1 MDISQLRY
9 VAAIARV
16 NSFSRAAEQLYVS
29 QSSLSQQI
37 MKLEKEI
44 GYPLFLRT
52 TKRVQLSPEGARFL
66 TQAKCVLREFNT
78 LEVQVEAT
86 RSSLA
91 HTINLGVSMI
101 YRPDTSQTVSRF
113 MQEHPDIDLNLTSA
127 WELEILDML
136 HTGRIDIGLFGVD
149 WENDDLSGVTV
160 IPIRD
165 EYTVAAVSRQ
175 NPLSQREYIRLE
187 DLVAEPLIF
196 TSERSAVRRLVL
208 QKFRQQGLIPSKIMM
223 INEMETR
230 LHCVRQ
236 NLGVALAMNST
247 HHWIGQEDI
256 VLLPL
261 EPRLVRTY
269 SMVIPQTG
277 ASHRSAVIQ
286 LLQDFLLKNLKQT
299 SSHPPFKLSDN
310 L

>member
-78 LEVQVEAT
+78 LEIQVEAT

-91 HTINLGVSMI
+91 HTINLGMSMI

-175 NPLSQREYIRLE
+175 NPLSQREHILLE
-187 DLVAEPLIF
+187 DLAAEPLIF
-196 TSERSAVRRLVL
+196 TSEHSAVRRLVL
-208 QKFRQQGLIPSKIMM
+208 QKFRQKGLIPSKVMM

-230 LHCVRQ
+230 IHCVRQ

-269 SMVIPQTG
+269 SMVVPQTG
-277 ASHRSAVIQ
+277 ASHRSAAIQ
-286 LLQDFLLKNLKQT
+286 LLQDFLLENLKE
-299 SSHPPFKLSDN
+299 SSAPPVF
-310 L
+310 

>member
-1 MDISQLRY
+1 MDINQLRY
-9 VAAIARV
+9 VAAIARFH
-16 NSFSRAAEQLYVS
+16 SFSRAAEQLYVS

-66 TQAKCVLREFNT
+66 TQAKCVLREFNA
-78 LEVQVEAT
+78 LEAQVEAT

-91 HTINLGVSMI
+91 HTINLGMSMI
-101 YRPDTSQTVSRF
+101 YRPDTSQIVSRF
-113 MQEHPDIDLNLTSA
+113 MQEHPDIDLTLTSA

-175 NPLSQREYIRLE
+175 NPLSQREHIRLE
-187 DLVAEPLIF
+187 DLTAEPLIF
-196 TSERSAVRRLVL
+196 TSEHSAVRRLVL
-208 QKFRQQGLIPSKIMM
+208 QKFRQQGLIPSKVMM

-261 EPRLVRTY
+261 EPKLVRTY
-269 SMVIPQTG
+269 SIVVPQAG
-277 ASHRSAVIQ
+277 ATHRSAAIQ
-286 LLQDFLLKNLKQT
+286 LLQDFLLENLKET
-299 SSHPPFKLSDN
+299 SSPSVFKSSDN